1 MRIKW
6 KPLLLSIAFSL
17 AVGGLSGFLVR
28 NDFARYQDLHQPAFS
43 PPGWVFPLVWTI
55 LYILMGISAYIISR
69 TRNSMREP
77 ALFLYVVQL
86 IVNFLWSP
94 LFFGAGWYLFA
105 FFWLLFLIY
114 LAAAMVY
121 DFYKIQP
128 LAAYLQIPYLLWL
141 VFAAYLNLGIWM
153 LNRL

>member
-28 NDFARYQDLHQPAFS
+28 NDFASYQDLNKPAFS

-55 LYILMGISAYIISR
+55 LYILMGISAYIISQ

-114 LAAAMVY
+114 LVAAMVY

-128 LAAYLQIPYLLWL
+128 FAAYLQIPYLLWL

>member
-28 NDFARYQDLHQPAFS
+28 DDFSRYQVLRLPAFA
-43 PPGWVFPLVWTI
+43 PPGWVFPVVWTI

-69 TRNSMREP
+69 SKNNMREP

-86 IVNFLWSP
+86 VVNFLWSP

-114 LAAAMVY
+114 LVAAMVY
-121 DFYKIQP
+121 DFYKIKP
-128 LAAYLQIPYLLWL
+128 PAAYLQIPYLLWL
-141 VFAAYLNLGIWM
+141 VFAAYLNLGVWM
-153 LNRL
+153 LNRR